1 LQRLGTL
8 AVDITF
14 WVIQAVLLTPVLF
27 LAASVG
33 IENHPARGRRIFSDS
48 DSNSDSNSKSSA
60 PSNGSAEP
68 PAPQAVVATPS
79 VVAAAVAGLSQ
90 FTAEQ
95 QARLVLLRSFVQEAR
110 SGRGS
115 LSDDLAAAP
124 EVPVRRRASW
134 RPRLGNRELM
144 FIGGIVLMGV
154 GLVGVV
160 RTSMAM
166 DDLQRTSVSAQE
178 PLTAAERLLP
188 GVILNPAKYLSAVNA
203 SSGASSARVDQL
215 YAVNQMQE
223 KQAMDRWEALVGIGL
238 SLLLFVNAMRAAAA
252 NEDEETSVAF
262 DFAPFLLVAAVL
274 FAGLSFFELP

>member
-1 LQRLGTL
+1 
-8 AVDITF
+8 VDITF

-27 LAASVG
+27 MAASVG
-33 IENHPARGRRIFSDS
+33 LENHPTRGRRIVSS
-48 DSNSDSNSKSSA
+48 TNSRASSNNNHTVS
-60 PSNGSAEP
+60 GEP
-68 PAPQAVVATPS
+68 PVPQAVVATPS

-95 QARLVLLRSFVQEAR
+95 QARLVLLRAFVQEAR
-110 SGRGS
+110 SGQGA

-124 EVPVRRRASW
+124 EVPARQERRGRASW
-134 RPRLGNRELM
+134 RPRLGNQQLM
-144 FIGGIVLMGV
+144 LIGGVVLLGL

-160 RTSMAM
+160 RTSVAM
-166 DDLQRTSVSAQE
+166 DELQRTSVSGQE
-178 PLTAAERLLP
+178 PLTPAARLLP

-203 SSGASSARVDQL
+203 TSSANSARVDPL
-215 YAVNQMQE
+215 YAVGQMQE

-252 NEDEETSVAF
+252 NEDEMTSVAF

>member
-1 LQRLGTL
+1 M
-8 AVDITF
+8 DITF

-27 LAASVG
+27 MAASVG
-33 IENHPARGRRIFSDS
+33 MEDHPSRGRRIA
-48 DSNSDSNSKSSA
+48 SNSRSRTASSA
-60 PSNGSAEP
+60 SAEP
-68 PAPQAVVATPS
+68 STPRTVIATPS

-110 SGRGS
+110 SGRGA

-124 EVPVRRRASW
+124 EVSGRPERRQARGSGW
-134 RPRLGNRELM
+134 RPRLGNQQLM
-144 FIGGIVLMGV
+144 LIGGVLLVGV
-154 GLVGVV
+154 GIVGVV
-160 RTSMAM
+160 RTNSAM
-166 DDLQRTSVSAQE
+166 DELQRTSVSAQE
-178 PLTAAERLLP
+178 PLTPAERFLP

-203 SSGASSARVDQL
+203 SSSASSAKVDQF
-215 YAVNQMQE
+215 YAVSQMQE

-238 SLLLFVNAMRAAAA
+238 SLLLLVNAMRAAAA